1 MFELVHAGFDTLD
14 IAIAGALPA
23 EALASLEKV
32 RGEASERQEAVL
44 ATIGAGVVAMHVAGH
59 GMRGGFAFVT
69 DTGPLGAK
77 WMFKNS
83 TDVSQ
88 WNVFVSPRATMLLAY
103 GYEGTWKKL
112 SQEFEAIGG
121 RMTDH
126 SINRVD
132 FAMDFR
138 SQGFELH
145 QEQFVAHSHTKVSP
159 HWGKQEGSTDRNQ
172 PSAVLRGRRL
182 ESVTIGKQPG
192 RQIIVYDKRR
202 EAIEKQKYFWF
213 KTWGVDRKDPDL
225 EVWRAEV
232 RAGKNE
238 LKKKYQI
245 RTFDDFEAGIGDV
258 IVNALQDVRYLDDR
272 QTDGNVS
279 RQTLHPLWKK
289 CQEVAA
295 GKLIDYRSGLT
306 PGQVVEIER
315 ELAQDRYRQLFLG
328 NANGLAVS
336 LGLTDD
342 EIHADLPN
350 LMAANLNIS
359 MLSDPEQFSKAIARA
374 RARLHFIN

>member
-23 EALASLEKV
+23 EALTILEK
-32 RGEASERQEAVL
+32 ASKDAQERQEPVL
-44 ATIGAGVVAMHVAGH
+44 TTIGPGEVDMHVSGH
-59 GMRGGFAFVT
+59 GKRGGYAFIV
-69 DTGPLGAK
+69 DTGPLGAI
-77 WMFKNS
+77 WMFKKN
-83 TDVSQ
+83 TDPQQ
-88 WNVFVSPRATMLLAY
+88 WNIFASPRATMLLAY
-103 GYEGTWKKL
+103 GYEVTRDKL
-112 SQEFEAIGG
+112 QSELEAMGARI
-121 RMTDH
+121 TAH

-159 HWGKQEGSTDRNQ
+159 HWGKQEGSTDCNQ

-202 EAIEKQKYFWF
+202 EAVEKQKYFWF
-213 KTWGVDRKDPDL
+213 KAWGINRGDPDL
-225 EVWRAEV
+225 EVWRVEV
-232 RAGKNE
+232 RAGKKE
-238 LKKKYQI
+238 LKDKYQI

-279 RQTLHPLWKK
+279 RQTLHPLWEK

-295 GKLIDYRSGLT
+295 GNLIDYRSGLT

-315 ELAQDRYRQLFLG
+315 EVAQERYRQLILG
-328 NANGLAVS
+328 NAAGLGVS
-336 LGLTDD
+336 LGLSDN
-342 EIHADLPN
+342 EILADLPG
-350 LMAANLNIS
+350 LIAAETSAS
-359 MLSDPEQFSKAIARA
+359 MQADPERPPKAVARA
-374 RARLHFIN
+374 RGRLHFIN